1 MCFIIQMNK
10 LLFIFYY
17 SNLFN
22 DFIINIP
29 IENISDYNES
39 MF

>member
-1 MCFIIQMNK
+1 MF
-10 LLFIFYY
+10 LL

-29 IENISDYNES
+29 IENISDYMTT
-39 MF
+39 MFYLFLYFK